1 MGLEF
6 LGSIF
11 KNVRFIGKTI
21 PNSRRGRCQD
31 GARVGGRV
39 KLATRS
45 ARAPDKYVTLFGK
58 IYRYFLPKIKHIK
71 VISR

>member
-6 LGSIF
+6 LFSIF
-11 KNVRFIGKTI
+11 KNVRFTGETI
-21 PNSRRGRCQD
+21 PNLRRRRCQD

-45 ARAPDKYVTLFGK
+45 AKAPDD
-58 IYRYFLPKIKHIK
+58 
-71 VISR
+71 IST